1 MIEIFMGIVNLDEIR
16 PGMILA
22 TDMRTNQG
30 RLLLQAGSKIE
41 EEHLKIAR
49 IWGVTQAAITKDS
62 ARTGPDNPLEK
73 LDPELKKVLDAL
85 TDWKFACCDRESA
98 LFRKLALLFQK
109 RIASTLTR
117 KNARKIV
124 EQYRGPKILGDIK
137 HSQSN
142 ESEKPNLEK
151 LVESEVSLV
160 TLPDVFHEIVE
171 VTGSPKSSST
181 DISNVLAK
189 DQSLS
194 SRILRLVNSPFY
206 GLMSKVDTL
215 SRAVTIV
222 GTVEITNLA
231 MGISITSTFNDISS
245 ELVNM
250 RDFWE
255 HSLAVGVVAKI
266 LATQNKMPV
275 QERLFVG
282 GLLHDIGRLVLL
294 KNYSQISGKM
304 LAFATSRPVNLC
316 DLEIRCFGFSHSELG
331 ARLLKE
337 WKVPQALT
345 NMVRNHHSRSSM
357 DDSGETLLIRL
368 ADIIAHGLGCGH
380 SGARRVPSLD
390 YNEWKNT
397 GMSITA
403 LPVVAAQAENNLR
416 DLMRIIVEDQAHA
429 V

>member
-1 MIEIFMGIVNLDEIR
+1 MGIVSLDEIK
-16 PGMILA
+16 PGMTLA

-30 RLLLQAGSKIE
+30 RLLLQAGSKIQA
-41 EEHLKIAR
+41 EHLKIAR
-49 IWGVTQAAITKDS
+49 IWGITQADITDDS
-62 ARTGPDNPLEK
+62 APTGPENPIER

-85 TDWKFACCDRESA
+85 TDWKFACCDRESP
-98 LFRKLALLFQK
+98 FYRKLAFLFQK

-117 KNARKIV
+117 KNSRKVV
-124 EQYRGPKILGDIK
+124 EKYRGPKILGDVK
-137 HSQSN
+137 QSRGDESQ
-142 ESEKPNLEK
+142 KPHLEK
-151 LVESEVSLV
+151 LVDKEVSLV

-171 VTGSPKSSST
+171 VTGNPKSSST

-231 MGISITSTFNDISS
+231 MGISITSTFNDVSS

-250 RDFWE
+250 HDFWE
-255 HSLAVGVVAKI
+255 HSLSVGVVAKI

-294 KNYSQISGKM
+294 KNYSRISGKM
-304 LAFATSRPVNLC
+304 LAFATSRPVNLY
-316 DLEIRCFGFSHSELG
+316 DLETKYFGFSHSELG
-331 ARLLKE
+331 GRLLE
-337 WKVPQALT
+337 QWKVPQALA
-345 NMVRNHHSRSSM
+345 NMVKSHHSRSSI
-357 DDSGETLLIRL
+357 DDSGETILIRL
-368 ADIIAHGLGCGH
+368 ADIISHGLGYGH
-380 SGARRVPSLD
+380 SGARRVPPLD
-390 YNEWKNT
+390 YNEWKNA
-397 GMSITA
+397 GLSITA
-403 LPVVAAQAENNLR
+403 LPVVAAQTENNLR

-429 V
+429 I